1 MKLNLNSRDS
11 TPSNWRSAI
20 IGLCLVGGV
29 ISRWYSKEFKQK
41 EKNVQNIPF
50 EYENIQRGPTE
61 FQFNSNQNAGYDF
74 EVKSLADS
82 NFANTKLDRILN
94 DTSYLKK
101 KSDKSSN
108 QLKLHRLES
117 DINQLKMEFENNKIP
132 INENPY
138 TKKSKYDLPLPNLRK
153 VGETKIGDTMNL
165 KAN

>member
-11 TPSNWRSAI
+11 TPSNWRSTI

-29 ISRWYSKEFKQK
+29 IFRWYSKEFKQK
-41 EKNVQNIPF
+41 EKNIQNIPF

-61 FQFNSNQNAGYDF
+61 FEFNSSQNAGYDF

-82 NFANTKLDRILN
+82 NFANTKLNRILN
-94 DTSYLKK
+94 DTSYLNK

-138 TKKSKYDLPLPNLRK
+138 TKKSKYDLPLPNLSK
-153 VGETKIGDTMNL
+153 IGEKKIGDTINL
-165 KAN
+165 KVN